1 MWPEALRSDYVLP
14 DLPRSHSRHA
24 LLWTSFQLRYSIFP
38 GDDLTNTTRA
48 SHQHLPFLSRK
59 IPCCASAG
67 AGGLDMQGVGVEHAA
82 GSSCWGGVSS
92 PRAMGGCVAVGFQS
106 PTHEE
111 EEAAM
116 RRTVI
121 IFKKTLI
128 LNKTSL
134 PRRAFRRARAQKQ
147 KTRLL
152 ETYCACGDKVRR
164 CRYRTQDSNF
174 FIFK

>member
-82 GSSCWGGVSS
+82 GSSCWGGSRRRVLW
-92 PRAMGGCVAVGFQS
+92 VAVWLLAFS
-106 PTHEE
+106 RPHT
-111 EEAAM
+111 
-116 RRTVI
+116 
-121 IFKKTLI
+121 KK
-128 LNKTSL
+128 K
-134 PRRAFRRARAQKQ
+134 KQ
-147 KTRLL
+147 P
-152 ETYCACGDKVRR
+152 CAE
-164 CRYRTQDSNF
+164 Q
-174 FIFK
+174 

>member
-1 MWPEALRSDYVLP
+1 MARRSDYVLP

-92 PRAMGGCVAVGFQS
+92 PRAMGGCVAVLAS
-106 PTHEE
+106 RPHE
-111 EEAAM
+111 
-116 RRTVI
+116 
-121 IFKKTLI
+121 KKG
-128 LNKTSL
+128 
-134 PRRAFRRARAQKQ
+134 RRAER
-147 KTRLL
+147 
-152 ETYCACGDKVRR
+152 
-164 CRYRTQDSNF
+164 
-174 FIFK
+174 